1 MTQIV
6 TGTCHECQCEL
17 SASVVMPC
25 FNAAADLEDQL
36 SALAEQDTPGPWELI
51 ISDNGSRD
59 GSTEIAKRFDSAFHR
74 LVLLDSST
82 RPGAAH
88 ARNAGAA
95 AARAANLVFCDADDV
110 VDRYWLHELL
120 RALDEN
126 AYVAGR
132 IELDRL
138 NKNVPKYGRRGGIQE
153 TGVPLFFGAPYV
165 LTCNMGIRRDV
176 FVEIGAFDAERFS
189 AAAGEDVDFAIR
201 ARRRGVLP
209 VFASAAVVH
218 YRIRQSRRKALAQAR
233 SYGVTTAELLMHYD
247 ELPFP
252 TAADDI
258 RRYWSL
264 GVRSL
269 REWMAGL
276 GEAPSWYL
284 NYELAKTHRLLTDV
298 RYWSLRRNFPR
309 GQRSSAIRGQAMR
322 RGLLR
327 LATRLQVDEPA
338 HEGDPDSLTYSALL
352 DAQRRL
358 DTEHRH
364 LLGLGL
370 LADANLTLDLPRVP
384 FRWHAHAYADS
395 IVSGLIEHGNY
406 SGSEFAPVIA
416 FVKECRPECAHAIN
430 VGANIGTA
438 AIPLCAAGW
447 DVLAIEPVRRAAD
460 LLRCNA
466 AENGFEERITV
477 VDCAVAEQAGHV
489 PMVIGD
495 NLSISELVGSSNPRE
510 LSSIGD
516 FRASVR
522 DVRAEP
528 LQDILDK
535 AGIRGGSVALVWSD
549 TEGSEAA
556 VIATGALLWELGV
569 PLWVEIRPHAL
580 ANHVRITDFCALVQ
594 QNFEWFSTL
603 DDLKSGE
610 RHATAE
616 MRRFIDELG
625 RDRWT
630 FANVMLHNRLTVV
643 RSEVGDA
650 Q

>member
-258 RRYWSL
+258 RRYWNL
-264 GVRSL
+264 GLRSL
-269 REWMAGL
+269 REWIAGR
-276 GEAPSWYL
+276 GEAPTWYF
-284 NYELAKTHRLLTDV
+284 NYELAKTQRLLTDV
-298 RYWSLRRNFPR
+298 RYWSLRPNFPR

-322 RGLLR
+322 KGLLR
-327 LATRLQVDEPA
+327 LAMRLQVDEPA
-338 HEGDPDSLTYSALL
+338 RENDPDWLTYSALL
-352 DAQRRL
+352 DAQGRL
-358 DTEHRH
+358 DAEHRH

-370 LADANLTLDLPRVP
+370 LADANLTLDLARAP
-384 FRWHAHAYADS
+384 FRWHAHPYADP
-395 IVSGLIEHGNY
+395 IVSGLIEHGTY

-416 FVKECRPECAHAIN
+416 FVKERRPECTHAIN

-447 DVLAIEPVRRAAD
+447 DVLAIEPVQRAAD
-460 LLRCNA
+460 LLCCNA
-466 AENGFEERITV
+466 AENGFEDQITV
-477 VDCAVAEQAGHV
+477 VNCAVAEQTGDV

-495 NLSISELVGSSNPRE
+495 NLSISELVGSSGTQE

-516 FRASVR
+516 ARATVR
-522 DVRAEP
+522 DVRAKP
-528 LQDILDK
+528 LQDILEK
-535 AGIRGGSVALVWSD
+535 AGISGGSVALVWSD

-556 VIATGALLWELGV
+556 VIATGMALWKLGV

-580 ANHVRITDFCALVQ
+580 ANHVRITDFCSLVQ

-603 DDLKSGE
+603 DDLESGN
-610 RHATAE
+610 RHATADI
-616 MRRFIDELG
+616 RHFIDELG
-625 RDRWT
+625 RDRWSFT
-630 FANVMLHNRLTVV
+630 NVMLH
-643 RSEVGDA
+643 
-650 Q
+650 